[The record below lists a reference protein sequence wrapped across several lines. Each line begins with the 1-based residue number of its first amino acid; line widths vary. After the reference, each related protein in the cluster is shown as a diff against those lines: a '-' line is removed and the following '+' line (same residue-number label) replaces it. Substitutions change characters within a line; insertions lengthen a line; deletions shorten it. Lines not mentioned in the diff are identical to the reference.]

1 MSCGAAY
8 GAGIYLSP
16 QSSTSSGYAHGNTGW
31 PNSAFLKGNLTCIAI
46 CEVID
51 DGYKANPHFVIPNE
65 DHVMTRYFMIY
76 NNQYTC
82 PSIEANKI
90 KNLKSATLANSN
102 ANAKKSS
109 GNFIKKL
116 IG

>member
-16 QSSTSSGYAHGNTGW
+16 LSSTSMGYAHSMSGW
-31 PNSAFLKGNLTCIAI
+31 ASSEFLKGNCTCLCV

-51 DGYKANPHFVIPNE
+51 DGYKANPHYVVPNE
-65 DHVMTRYFMIY
+65 DHVMTRYFLIY
-76 NNQYTC
+76 NSQYTC
-82 PSIEANKI
+82 PSLEANKL
-90 KNLKSATLANSN
+90 KNLKSSPLA
-102 ANAKKSS
+102 APEKK
-109 GNFIKKL
+109 GLLKKL